1 MKKITAIPTFISSLR
16 IAALP
21 LFFYLYNLGN
31 ITACLILL
39 AFCAATDFF
48 DGYLARK
55 LKATSRFGAYYD
67 ATTDFILVTG
77 IFAIFYANGY
87 YPIWLLLLIAVS
99 FVQFLATS
107 VYAKK
112 LYDPVGRY
120 LGSAL
125 YIGIVLT
132 LLWPT
137 WAIFT
142 FVQYAFVGF
151 FLVSLASRI
160 VSLTRKE
167 KSIQVTVKNLK
178 CTSNRLFP
186 L

>member
-1 MKKITAIPTFISSLR
+1 MQKLTLIPTFISSLR

-21 LFFYLYNLGN
+21 LFLYAYNMGN
-31 ITACLILL
+31 VPACLVFL

-55 LKATSRFGAYYD
+55 LKATSWFGAYYD
-67 ATTDFILVTG
+67 ATTDFILIIG
-77 IFAIFYANGY
+77 IFTIFYAVGF
-87 YPIWLLLLIAVS
+87 YPIWLLLLIAAA
-99 FVQFLATS
+99 FIQFLATS
-107 VYAKK
+107 YLAKK

-120 LGSAL
+120 IGSAL

-137 WAIFT
+137 QAFFN

-151 FLVSLASRI
+151 LLVSIASRTI
-160 VSLTRKE
+160 SLTRKRP
-167 KSIQVTVKNLK
+167 KQ
-178 CTSNRLFP
+178 P
-186 L
+186 